1 MCTEYRPDRLRFLG
15 GDSFFVFFGGKRK
28 RKKKGTD
35 TMGASAALLLGP
47 QLKIYVTLWNRVN
60 DNSLPLCC
68 NLHASL

>member
-28 RKKKGTD
+28 KKEKKKGTD

-47 QLKIYVTLWNRVN
+47 QLTFHAAANK
-60 DNSLPLCC
+60 LPVYIHGKVPKCY
-68 NLHASL
+68 